1 LNVSSP
7 NAPLKLV
14 RPGEAAQPLPAA
26 GEPSPA
32 VPPRDLGELFERYAP
47 YVGTIA
53 LRLLGRPHEVDDLVQ
68 DVFLAAHRGL
78 KRMDHDAEVRGWLAR
93 VTVRLARRRMHRLR
107 IRGFLGTSDQPR
119 FERLADR
126 AASPEQQAT
135 IAAVYRVLD
144 HQPAN
149 QRIAWVLR
157 HVEGRALAEVADLCG
172 CSLATAKRRIA
183 ATQAALEEVF
193 GDT

>member
-1 LNVSSP
+1 VET
-7 NAPLKLV
+7 PLKLV
-14 RPGEAAQPLPAA
+14 RPGQERASTPPPPAYAAPA
-26 GEPSPA
+26 S
-32 VPPRDLGELFERYAP
+32 PPRDLGDLFERYAP

-78 KRMDHDAEVRGWLAR
+78 KRVETDAEVRGWLAR
-93 VTVRLARRRMHRLR
+93 VTVRMARRRMHRLR
-107 IRGFLGTSDQPR
+107 LRGFWSTADQPR
-119 FERLADR
+119 FERIADR
-126 AASPEQQAT
+126 AASPEHQAT

-144 HQPAN
+144 RQSPNH
-149 QRIAWVLR
+149 RIAWVLR
-157 HVEGRALAEVADLCG
+157 NVEGRPLAEVAELCG
-172 CSLATAKRRIA
+172 CSLATAKRRIS